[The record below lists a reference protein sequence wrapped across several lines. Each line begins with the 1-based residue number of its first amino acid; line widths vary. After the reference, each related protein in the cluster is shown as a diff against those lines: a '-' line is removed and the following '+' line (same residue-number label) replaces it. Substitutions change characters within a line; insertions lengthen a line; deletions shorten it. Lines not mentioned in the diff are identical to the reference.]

1 MPDTT
6 LNAWEQEVQPMLV
19 YYLQMLDTPEEKIR
33 FEQIYLKYRGLMYHV
48 TDGILHD
55 RQDAEDAVHN
65 AFLRIIKKFSKF
77 QNTPV
82 KDLAPQLVVI
92 ARNEAI
98 SLLRKKKD
106 TDPLEDW
113 EGFAETAEEVSDYHA
128 LVDTFT
134 RLPQTY
140 RAAMEMKLLLGYSDG
155 EIAAKLGLSKNA
167 VGVRI
172 NRGRQLLRS
181 IIEQEGFLMDA

>member
-1 MPDTT
+1 
-6 LNAWEQEVQPMLV
+6 MLIC
-19 YYLQMLDTPEEKIR
+19 YLQMLDTPEEKIR

-48 TDGILHD
+48 ADGILHD

-65 AFLRIIKKFSKF
+65 AFLRVIKKFSRF
-77 QNTPV
+77 QNTPA
-82 KDLAPQLVVI
+82 KDLAPQIVVI

-98 SLLRKKKD
+98 SLLRKRKD
-106 TDPLEDW
+106 KYPLEDW
-113 EGFAETAEEVSDYHA
+113 EGFAETTEEISSYHA

-155 EIAAKLGLSKNA
+155 EIAAKLGLSKKA
-167 VGVRI
+167 VSVRI
-172 NRGRQLLRS
+172 SRGRQLLRD
-181 IIEQEGFLMDA
+181 IVEREGFLMDA

>member
-1 MPDTT
+1 
-6 LNAWEQEVQPMLV
+6 MLI
-19 YYLQMLDTPEEKIR
+19 YYLQMLDTPEEKVR

-48 TDGILHD
+48 ADSILHD
-55 RQDAEDAVHN
+55 RQEAEDAVHN
-65 AFLRIIKKFSKF
+65 AFLRVIKKFSKF
-77 QNTPV
+77 QNTPA
-82 KDLAPQLVVI
+82 KDLAPQIVVI

-98 SLLRKKKD
+98 SLLRKRKD

-113 EGFAETAEEVSDYHA
+113 GGFAETAEEVSDYHA

-155 EIAAKLGLSKNA
+155 EIAAKLGLSKKA
-167 VGVRI
+167 VSVRI
-172 NRGRQLLRS
+172 SRGRQLLRD
-181 IIEQEGFLMDA
+181 IVEREGFLMDA

>member
-1 MPDTT
+1 
-6 LNAWEQEVQPMLV
+6 MLV

-48 TDGILHD
+48 ADSILHD
-55 RQDAEDAVHN
+55 RQEAEDAVHN
-65 AFLRIIKKFSKF
+65 AFLRILKKFSKF
-77 QNTPV
+77 QNTPA
-82 KDLAPQLVVI
+82 KDLAPQIVVI

-98 SLLRKKKD
+98 SLLRKRKD

-113 EGFAETAEEVSDYHA
+113 GGFAETAEEVSDYHA

-134 RLPQTY
+134 RLPKTY

-155 EIAAKLGLSKNA
+155 EIAAKLGLSKKA
-167 VGVRI
+167 VSVRI
-172 NRGRQLLRS
+172 SRGRQLLRD
-181 IIEQEGFLMDA
+181 IVEREGFLMDA

>member
-1 MPDTT
+1 
-6 LNAWEQEVQPMLV
+6 MLV

-48 TDGILHD
+48 ADSILHD
-55 RQDAEDAVHN
+55 RQEAEDAVHN
-65 AFLRIIKKFSKF
+65 AFLRILKKFSKF
-77 QNTPV
+77 QNTPA
-82 KDLAPQLVVI
+82 KDLAPQIVVI

-98 SLLRKKKD
+98 SLLRKRKD

-113 EGFAETAEEVSDYHA
+113 GGFAETAEEVSDYHA

-140 RAAMEMKLLLGYSDG
+140 RAAMEMNLLLGYSDG
-155 EIAAKLGLSKNA
+155 EIAAKLGLSKKA
-167 VGVRI
+167 VSVRI
-172 NRGRQLLRS
+172 SRGRQLLRD
-181 IIEQEGFLMDA
+181 IVEREGFLMDA

>member
-1 MPDTT
+1 
-6 LNAWEQEVQPMLV
+6 MLV

-48 TDGILHD
+48 ADSILHD
-55 RQDAEDAVHN
+55 RQEAEDAVHN
-65 AFLRIIKKFSKF
+65 AFLRVIKKFSKF
-77 QNTPV
+77 QNTPA
-82 KDLAPQLVVI
+82 KDLAPQIVVI

-98 SLLRKKKD
+98 SLLRKRKN

-113 EGFAETAEEVSDYHA
+113 GGFAETAEEVSDYHA

-155 EIAAKLGLSKNA
+155 EIAAKLGLSKKA
-167 VGVRI
+167 VSVRI
-172 NRGRQLLRS
+172 SRGRQLLRD
-181 IIEQEGFLMDA
+181 IVEREGFLMDA

>member
-1 MPDTT
+1 
-6 LNAWEQEVQPMLV
+6 MLV

-48 TDGILHD
+48 ADGILHD

-77 QNTPV
+77 QNIPA
-82 KDLAPQLVVI
+82 KDLAPQIVVI

-98 SLLRKKKD
+98 SLLRKRKD
-106 TDPLEDW
+106 ADPLEDW

-155 EIAAKLGLSKNA
+155 EIAAKLGISPKA
-167 VGVRI
+167 VSVRI
-172 NRGRQLLRS
+172 SRGRQLLRS
-181 IIEQEGFLMDA
+181 IVEREGFLMDA